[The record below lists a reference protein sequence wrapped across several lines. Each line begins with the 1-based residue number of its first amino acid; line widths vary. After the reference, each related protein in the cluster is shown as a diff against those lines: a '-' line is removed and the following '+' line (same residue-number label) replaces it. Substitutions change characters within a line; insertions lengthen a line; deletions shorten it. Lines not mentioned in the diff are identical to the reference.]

1 MKIDGNRPTQN
12 TEANEASTRTV
23 ADRRVQRSGVD
34 RSSGDA
40 RVPASAST
48 KADRVEVS
56 SDARLMTSALTAA
69 HDAPAIRTELVERL
83 RQKLNAGEV
92 GQDSGKLADRLI
104 DDLLNR

>member
-1 MKIDGNRPTQN
+1 MKIDRNRPALEN
-12 TEANEASTRTV
+12 EATEASKRTV

-34 RSSGDA
+34 RSSGDK
-40 RVPASAST
+40 S
-48 KADRVEVS
+48 DRVEVS
-56 SDARLMTSALTAA
+56 SDAQLMSSAISATQS
-69 HDAPAIRTELVERL
+69 APAIRTELVERL